1 MNTWRKEEEW
11 CNGKEGESSSEEVKS
26 GPDNVWGWGEGGSG
40 WTDDRGLEGEWAK
53 SHS

>member
-26 GPDNVWGWGEGGSG
+26 GPDNVW
-40 WTDDRGLEGEWAK
+40 
-53 SHS
+53 